1 MTCRDFSDGSSGA
14 CTTDSTTAP
23 DHLCANVLERQG
35 GNSQGRARCENV
47 VDEHDL
53 GVPGQG
59 ASNLKLPPQ
68 ALESISASKTGL
80 HGGGQRLVEATEQ
93 DGTTMLSAKLLCHF
107 GWQVKTPAGQTS
119 GIGWNR
125 HQGWLKLP
133 DAGSPRV
140 GHEVCE
146 AAPSSPPWAI
156 FRLANGLGEM
166 GVVPTC

>member
-23 DHLCANVLERQG
+23 ITSAPTSLSA
-35 GNSQGRARCENV
+35 RAATARVAPV
-47 VDEHDL
+47 VKTSSTSTTWECL
-53 GVPGQG
+53 GKVPRI
-59 ASNLKLPPQ
+59 SNCPRRPSSRSRRRRP
-68 ALESISASKTGL
+68 ACT
-80 HGGGQRLVEATEQ
+80 GGQRLVEATEQ

-125 HQGWLKLP
+125 HQGWLQLP